1 MQYLLDADWVINAL
15 ARKQGADRIITEL
28 SPAGIAI
35 AITTVGEIY
44 EGAFGSPD
52 PAAHLRA
59 LRTFLSPFPV
69 IPPDDAIIE
78 RFAQIRSDLRRQ
90 GQLIPDLDI
99 FIAATALHHS
109 LEVLTFNTRH
119 FSRIAGL
126 DLHPITE
133 RKGSL

>member
-15 ARKQGADRIITEL
+15 ARKRGADRIITEL

-52 PAAHLRA
+52 PAAHLRS

-90 GQLIPDLDI
+90 GQLISDFDI
-99 FIAATALHHS
+99 LAAATALQYN
-109 LEVLTFNTRH
+109 LAVLTFNTRH

-126 DLHPITE
+126 DLYPITE